1 MTPAHTACARPPR
14 ILHAHAPPHTHAE
27 VTRSSLLRPSHRS
40 RQRASRSRAHCA
52 PPHLNRAASCA
63 QPQRALCT
71 RVASTRRK
79 RNRCDYKFLRNT
91 LTSDI
96 NTAREADRRSASRAP
111 MTVIPLQNC
120 SVTVQQV
127 ARIAAASA
135 SVAVA
140 KRRHSSS
147 AQLHSNVKFG
157 AVARGE
163 DGGTCPPE
171 SHRLSRH
178 PESTTQ
184 RGLV

>member
-1 MTPAHTACARPPR
+1 MRMPLRIPTLRSHAALCSGQVIGHVSARAEVALTARPPSQAAPLR
-14 ILHAHAPPHTHAE
+14 ARSLSAPLHT
-27 VTRSSLLRPSHRS
+27 S
-40 RQRASRSRAHCA
+40 
-52 PPHLNRAASCA
+52 
-63 QPQRALCT
+63 
-71 RVASTRRK
+71 ASTRRK

-96 NTAREADRRSASRAP
+96 NTAREADRRTASRAP

-120 SVTVQQV
+120 SVAVQQV

-147 AQLHSNVKFG
+147 AQLHSNGKFG

-163 DGGTCPPE
+163 HGGTCPPE

>member
-1 MTPAHTACARPPR
+1 MTPAHTPCARPLR
-14 ILHAHAPPHTHAE
+14 ILHAHAPPHTLAE

-52 PPHLNRAASCA
+52 PSISAAPLRARSLSAPLHTS
-63 QPQRALCT
+63 
-71 RVASTRRK
+71 ASTRRK

-120 SVTVQQV
+120 SVAVQQV

-147 AQLHSNVKFG
+147 AELHSNGKFG

-163 DGGTCPPE
+163 HGGTCPPE